1 MAFSKH
7 LARVFYAPVRP
18 LYHATIAAVVAA
30 PFMLPMTLQAQDASA
45 DAVVARVNGT
55 EVRASDLAIAEEEI
69 GSNLPPMPPEA
80 KREYLTTYV
89 TDLVLAAQAAEAR
102 KLADSPEAK
111 RRLAYTRNKT
121 LMEMLLQAEAKTA
134 LTEEAMRKVYDEA
147 TKQIGSEQETR
158 ARHILVEQEEE
169 AKAIGEELKKGADF
183 AELAKA
189 KSKDPGAADG
199 GDLGYFT
206 KDQMVPEFADVAFK
220 LEVGKI
226 SDPVKSQFG
235 WHVIKVEDRRVR
247 PIPEFD
253 KVKDQIEQFLVR
265 RTQTEL
271 VTKLRQDAKIEKLA
285 QAAPTP
291 APNPPV
297 VEPKK

>member
-7 LARVFYAPVRP
+7 IGWGFTNPVQPLCRVA
-18 LYHATIAAVVAA
+18 IAALVAA
-30 PFMLPMTLQAQDASA
+30 PFMLPIAVEAQDSS

-69 GSNLPPMPPEA
+69 GANLPPMPPEA

-89 TDLVLAAQAAEAR
+89 TDLVLAAQAAETR
-102 KLADSPEAK
+102 KLADSADAK
-111 RRLAYTRNKT
+111 RRLAYNRNKT

-134 LTEEAMRKVYDEA
+134 LTEESMRKVYDEA

-158 ARHILVEQEEE
+158 ARHILVEKEDE

-183 AELAKA
+183 AELAKT
-189 KSKDPGAADG
+189 KSKDPGAAEG

-206 KDQMVPEFADVAFK
+206 KDQMVPEFSDVAFK

-247 PIPEFD
+247 PVPEFD

-265 RTQTEL
+265 KTQTEL
-271 VTKLRQDAKIEKLA
+271 ITKLRQDAKIEKLA

>member
-1 MAFSKH
+1 MAFHKH
-7 LARVFYAPVRP
+7 LAWLSVPRVQP
-18 LYHATIAAVVAA
+18 LYCAALAALVAA
-30 PFMLPMTLQAQDASA
+30 PFWLPIALQAQDAP
-45 DAVVARVNGT
+45 DTVVARVNGT
-55 EVRASDLAIAEEEI
+55 EIRTSDLAMAEEEI

-102 KLADSPEAK
+102 KLADTPEGK
-111 RRLAYTRNKT
+111 RRLAYARNKT
-121 LMEMLLQAEAKTA
+121 LMEMLLQTEAKAA
-134 LTEEAMRKVYDEA
+134 LTEEAMRKVYEEA

-158 ARHILVEQEEE
+158 ARHILVETEAE
-169 AKAIGEELKKGADF
+169 AKTIAEELKKGADF
-183 AELAKA
+183 AELAKQ

-206 KDQMVPEFADVAFK
+206 KDQMVPEFAEAAFK
-220 LEVGKI
+220 MEVGKI
-226 SDPVKSQFG
+226 SDPIKSQFG

-247 PIPEFD
+247 PVPEYE

-271 VTKLRQDAKIEKLA
+271 ITKLRQDAKIEKVA
-285 QAAPTP
+285 TQTAPTP

>member
-7 LARVFYAPVRP
+7 IGWIFSNSVQP
-18 LYHATIAAVVAA
+18 LCHAAIAALVAA
-30 PFMLPMTLQAQDASA
+30 SFMLPIAAEAQDSS
-45 DAVVARVNGT
+45 DTVVARVNGT
-55 EVRASDLAIAEEEI
+55 EVRVSDLTMAEEEI

-102 KLADSPEAK
+102 KLTDSADAK
-111 RRLAYTRNKT
+111 RRLAYNRNKT
-121 LMEMLLQAEAKTA
+121 LMELLLQAEAKTA
-134 LTEEAMRKVYDEA
+134 LTDDAMRKVYDEA

-158 ARHILVEQEEE
+158 ARHILVEKEDE
-169 AKAIGEELKKGADF
+169 AKIVGEELKKGADF

-206 KDQMVPEFADVAFK
+206 KDQMVPEFSDVAFK

-247 PIPEFD
+247 PVPEFD

-265 RTQTEL
+265 KTQTEL
-271 VTKLRQDAKIEKLA
+271 ITKLRQDAKIEKLA